1 MNGAK
6 TEPDFSGG
14 SQSALPEQSVSSVE
28 LASVL
33 QLSDSEVAKLA
44 RSAVLVRER
53 DPGDSRAYL
62 YPLLENT
69 KRYILHL
76 RGRKEKAG
84 LLFLQEKSRT
94 QRVLRQRAELEM
106 AVKKGKL
113 VSIEEAVAEFTPS
126 FVALRHGFEKLLS
139 IGVSQEVVDE
149 LLAILQREPCTNG
162 DKSASG
168 MTSEIREIAT
178 HDREIAGL
186 GQICSKSEPS
196 LVGQRKEKMLI

>member
-1 MNGAK
+1 M
-6 TEPDFSGG
+6 DFSGG

-28 LASVL
+28 LAAVL

-53 DPGDSRAYL
+53 DSCDSRAYA

-76 RGRKEKAG
+76 RGKKETAG

-94 QRVLRQRAELEM
+94 QRVLRQRAQLEM
-106 AVKKGKL
+106 AIKKGRLIDK
-113 VSIEEAVAEFTPS
+113 EQAFDEWAPT

-139 IGVSQEVVDE
+139 VGVSREVVDE
-149 LLAILQREPCTNG
+149 LLAILQREPCSNG
-162 DKSASG
+162 DGAAN
-168 MTSEIREIAT
+168 R
-178 HDREIAGL
+178 
-186 GQICSKSEPS
+186 
-196 LVGQRKEKMLI
+196 